1 MRKFILIVML
11 ALLALSF
18 ALPANSAPPD
28 KGDDAKLHIFVHY
41 PKPGKA
47 PTLPGTC
54 DPTSTDP
61 THFGLTGWV
70 LSGPTV
76 YRVNYNTIPNSVANP
91 RDAIRNSF
99 ATWQTASSV
108 SLSEGVQTTARGA
121 KRDGQNVVVWGA
133 VPGGAIAVTYIW
145 ASGGKVV
152 EVDTVMGKSL
162 PWAYTSVRNPDA
174 ACGYLHAYDVQDI
187 LTHEIGHWLG
197 LDDLYSKN
205 GYDDHDLTMY
215 GYGDKGELKKDT
227 LAPGDTAG
235 IGALYNKK

>member
-47 PTLPGTC
+47 PALPGTC

-76 YRVNYNTIPNSVANP
+76 YRVNYNTIPGSVLNAQT
-91 RDAIRNSF
+91 AIRNSF
-99 ATWQTASSV
+99 ATWGTASGV
-108 SLSEGVQTTARGA
+108 PLSEGGQTTARGA
-121 KRDGQNVVVWGA
+121 KRDYQNVVVWGA

-162 PWAYTSVRNPDA
+162 PWAYTSVSKPDVT
-174 ACGYLHAYDVQDI
+174 CGNLYAYDVQDI
-187 LTHEIGHWLG
+187 LTHEVGHWLG
-197 LDDLYSKN
+197 LDDLYGST
-205 GYDDHDLTMY
+205 DHDLTMY

-227 LAPGDTAG
+227 LTRGDALG
-235 IGALYNKK
+235 IAALYK